1 MGRLPTPSPP
11 SLCRKKSPQI
21 YGAQHPMRLVRGI
34 GADRRPTAAAATATP
49 APTLVVVGHCC
60 ESGDILSPQPLQP
73 ELVGERA
80 MGPCAVGDL
89 LVIGGAGAYCSSMS
103 AKHC

>member
-1 MGRLPTPSPP
+1 
-11 SLCRKKSPQI
+11 
-21 YGAQHPMRLVRGI
+21 MRLVRGI

-49 APTLVVVGHCC
+49 APTLVVVGHCSPTLVVVGHCC